1 MLSLNVLFCHVDDLC
16 QAFEAQWHK
25 HLLKYGGIKCVRT
38 KSLCLS
44 EIITILIAFH
54 QNHYRNFKH
63 FYLNQVKQHWC
74 KAFPGLPSYQRFI
87 E

>member
-1 MLSLNVLFCHVDDLC
+1 MFSLDALFCHVDDFC
-16 QAFEAQWHK
+16 KGFEAQWQK
-25 HLLKYGGIKCVRT
+25 QLLKHGGIRRFRP

-63 FYLNQVKQHWC
+63 SYLNQVKQYWRD
-74 KAFPGLPSYQRFI
+74 AQA
-87 E
+87 